1 MDFTPMEGKDK
12 VFNKF
17 KLGLAIQ
24 AIISQNKK
32 SEDPNAVSSLRK
44 LSAASGVEYAIIQ
57 KISTGQKDPQFTTIL
72 AIAEGFGIGIS
83 ELLSNFEDIQDQ
95 TVTSKLSDYKKK
107 AKKRKPL

>member
-12 VFNKF
+12 LFNKF

-24 AIISQNKK
+24 AIIDLNKK
-32 SEDPNAVSSLRK
+32 NEDLNAISSLRK

-72 AIAEGFGIGIS
+72 AIAEGFGMGIS
-83 ELLSNFEDIQDQ
+83 EFLSSFEDIPEQA
-95 TVTSKLSDYKKK
+95 VTSKISDSRKK
-107 AKKRKPL
+107 AKKRKAS